1 MSKRE
6 YMARQSYIDWLK
18 SLGCIAYLPL
28 GSNDFTEYISGN
40 TAYTTGYGTYSW
52 DSNAGMYLFTS
63 PTIYP
68 NSVLSVNIDYT
79 KTTNKFTIMTKI
91 KAGNKNSAGVGLF
104 NSNTPLFIGG
114 CDGKGSN
121 NAMTS
126 VQNNWANKN
135 SSFHHAFVMNY
146 DGNNNNFAVQDGQQY
161 WTNTYDYINHFHIA
175 IGQNINKIN
184 ISQSYSN
191 AQSSAYY
198 NYNGSTS
205 YYADI
210 LLFDNALEL
219 QTIRKIQGY
228 E

>member
-1 MSKRE
+1 MKRE
-6 YMARQSYIDWLK
+6 QKLEQGYIDWLK
-18 SLGCIAYLPL
+18 SLGCFAYIPL
-28 GSNDFTEYISGN
+28 SENDFNEYINGN
-40 TAYTTGYGTYSW
+40 TAFATSYGSYSY
-52 DSNAGMYLFTS
+52 DNNIGMYLFQS
-63 PTIYP
+63 PTVYP

-79 KTTNKFTIMTKI
+79 KTTNKFTVMAKI
-91 KAGNKNSAGVGLF
+91 KAGNKNSAGVGLL
-104 NSNTPLFIGG
+104 NGNTLLFVGG
-114 CDGKGSN
+114 GDGRGSN
-121 NAMTS
+121 NAITS
-126 VQNNWANKN
+126 VQKNWVNRD
-135 SSFHHAFVMNY
+135 SFFHHAYVINY

-161 WTNTYDYINHFHIA
+161 WSNTYDYINYYHIA

-198 NYNGSTS
+198 NYNGATS

-210 LLFDNALEL
+210 LLFDNALDL